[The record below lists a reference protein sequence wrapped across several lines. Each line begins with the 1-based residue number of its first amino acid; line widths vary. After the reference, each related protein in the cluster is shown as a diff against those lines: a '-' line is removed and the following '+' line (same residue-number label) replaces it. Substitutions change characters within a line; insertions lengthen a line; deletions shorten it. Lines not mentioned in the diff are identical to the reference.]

1 MARSIHLSLFYWA
14 IILNCFFDRAKIKP
28 TVVFAQGGV
37 VIALGIAV
45 AVTEAVSV
53 GDLADLRLVVV
64 VIGIAASV
72 PLRPAQLRELVF
84 VARLGA
90 AVAAIPLALGR
101 VECTLVVADAV
112 PYLTAISRTGV
123 GVPAVLPRRADA
135 QASARADFRARVLA
149 TVSAVPVA
157 PLTDNARA
165 VCRQM

>member
-1 MARSIHLSLFYWA
+1 MARSIHLSLFYWT
-14 IILNCFFDRAKIKP
+14 IIPNFFFDRAKIKP
-28 TVVFAQGGV
+28 TVVFAQGSV

-72 PLRPAQLRELVF
+72 PLRPAKLRELVF

-101 VECTLVVADAV
+101 VKCALVVADAV
-112 PYLTAISRTGV
+112 PYLTAVSRTGV
-123 GVPAVLPRRADA
+123 GVPAVLPLRADA

-165 VCRQM
+165 VRRQM